1 MRYLKRGI
9 GGNRRGRGRS
19 RSKRL
24 HEEEDPLS
32 GVANLF
38 DVAMLFGLGL
48 LVMVLI
54 QMGMQEALTKPEKM
68 KQIIEFNDAGERKL
82 RLHQYLNKV
91 KSWEKGRLKEVL
103 RRRKTQK

>member
-9 GGNRRGRGRS
+9 GGNRRGRG

-54 QMGMQEALTKPEKM
+54 QMGMQEALTNPEKM
-68 KQIIEFNDAGERKL
+68 KQIIEFKD
-82 RLHQYLNKV
+82 KV
-91 KSWEKGRLKEVL
+91 KSWKKGRLKEVL